1 MVRCDTWSSSRPGV
15 ATTISTPRLRASICG
30 LMPTPPNITIERSFR
45 YLP

>member
-1 MVRCDTWSSSRPGV
+1 VVEQTAGRGHQM
-15 ATTISTPRLRASICG
+15 STPRLSASICG